1 VRNCPRDE
9 GRPLGAGF
17 QEQASNHLKLLWSKA
32 LVVSV
37 EEKAWK
43 RPCQVRIKEM
53 SVSEALMRCR
63 NIRAGVKTGVLAG
76 LQDKFRGNLFT
87 A

>member
-1 VRNCPRDE
+1 MRNCTRDE
-9 GRPLGAGF
+9 GRPLGAGL
-17 QEQASNHLKLLWSKA
+17 QEQASNHLKLLRSKA

-37 EEKAWK
+37 EEKAWQGL
-43 RPCQVRIKEM
+43 CQVGIKEM
-53 SVSEALMRCR
+53 SESEPLMRCR
-63 NIRAGVKTGVLAG
+63 KIRDGVKTGVLAG